1 MVIFMIAGLS
11 GVHSEL
17 DMEDAEDLFL
27 SFTCFQGETQ
37 KQNIQNAVPFSPKN
51 RICGPSPH
59 RSTGSFPGGFP
70 KFGSNLPVNLSS
82 STRVNWG

>member
-1 MVIFMIAGLS
+1 MVMFMIAGLS

-37 KQNIQNAVPFSPKN
+37 KKKTYKTRSLFSKKTGSADLPPTVPRVPFPAGSPN
-51 RICGPSPH
+51 SVVISR
-59 RSTGSFPGGFP
+59 
-70 KFGSNLPVNLSS
+70 
-82 STRVNWG
+82 